1 MSKVLDMA
9 KGFEQKS
16 KQQVIDIDGTLKTE
30 FEKHEKAVLREL
42 ESNEISIK
50 NAIQGH
56 QRRIG
61 WLLLRGWGLML
72 VGFLL
77 LLSAM
82 GGILWYQGTMIAERT
97 DTLNTLKQQ
106 GGKIQFSTCGDERQ
120 LCILTDEE
128 AGKYGDGY
136 RIPKGY

>member
-9 KGFEQKS
+9 KDFEQKS
-16 KQQVIDIDGTLKTE
+16 KQRASDIDGTLTTE
-30 FEKHEKAVLREL
+30 FEKHEQAVLRAL
-42 ESNEISIK
+42 ESSEISIK
-50 NAIQGH
+50 SAIQGH
-56 QRRIG
+56 QRRMG

-72 VGFLL
+72 VGSLL

-82 GGILWYQGTMIAERT
+82 SGILWYQGTMIAERMA
-97 DTLNTLKQQ
+97 TLDTLKQR
-106 GGKIQFSTCGDERQ
+106 GGKIQFNTCGDERQ

>member
-9 KGFEQKS
+9 KDFEQKS
-16 KQQVIDIDGTLKTE
+16 KKRASDIDGTLKTE
-30 FEKHEKAVLREL
+30 FEKHEKAVLRAL

-82 GGILWYQGTMIAERT
+82 GGILWYQGTMIAKRQA
-97 DTLNTLKQQ
+97 TLDVLKAH
-106 GGKIQFSTCGDERQ
+106 GGEIQYGKCMNR
-120 LCILTDEE
+120 LCILMDEE
-128 AGKYGDGY
+128 AGKHGDGY